1 MRKGG
6 VLIGFF
12 LLFSLLIGVSQ
23 DSQKPYLVKG
33 AGFSQSI
40 NPLPIPLSCMNKL
53 TFEVRVTNTEKEC
66 VATELSLGESE
77 IKPGL
82 SYPNELNPQ
91 LLIRFTAAKAAAA
104 KDGQKIYIASGFRT
118 LERQKYLFANAVK
131 KYGSESEA
139 AKWVAPPYVSHH
151 PWGLAID
158 VNYPNEPVGAGWL
171 EINGAKFG
179 LCRVYENEWWHF
191 EPSISPGGIC
201 PALLLNATFTPQL
214 QPAPVQPPES

>member
-118 LERQKYLFANAVK
+118 LERQKYLFASAVK

-151 PWGLAID
+151 PWGIAID

-171 EINGAKFG
+171 EINGATFG

-191 EPSISPGGIC
+191 EPSIAPGRTC
-201 PALLLNATFTPQL
+201 PALLPNATFTAQL
-214 QPAPVQPPES
+214 QPALEN